1 MEYEY
6 IFYTKYTH
14 GHHST
19 REASAHILRTM
30 RRTLPLASSV
40 LLASIMLVACTQS
53 TEARLLRGNA
63 KPSSSA
69 ASSAQ
74 TRRAERLAEAA
85 KRPKV
90 EQPKGPG
97 VALAEYDIPVLVYHH
112 VRTQEGWAK
121 STWSWKMTVTPQ
133 TFEKQMQWLVDKNYT
148 TITLDEAVA
157 AIRGET
163 WLPEKPV
170 VITFDDNNLSQYDVA
185 LPIME
190 KHGQKA
196 VFYLIAKYL
205 DSANMVNRER
215 ALELQNKGHEIASH
229 TMTHRALPGLND
241 ADLTWELE
249 ESKRVLEELTGRP
262 VNHIAYPGTA
272 HNQRVRDAA
281 KAAGYVT
288 ATIMDPTYVDET
300 DDWMKWPRIMMT
312 DDTNLEKTL
321 P

>member
-1 MEYEY
+1 M
-6 IFYTKYTH
+6 I
-14 GHHST
+14 
-19 REASAHILRTM
+19 RPIAI
-30 RRTLPLASSV
+30 ASS
-40 LLASIMLVACTQS
+40 LLLSAAILVACAPEG
-53 TEARLLRGNA
+53 EARLMRDKA
-63 KPSSSA
+63 ASSSSA
-69 ASSAQ
+69 SSAKN
-74 TRRAERLAEAA
+74 RRAERLAEAA
-85 KRPKV
+85 SKPKV

-97 VALAEYDIPVLVYHH
+97 VALTDYNVPILVYHH
-112 VRTQEGWAK
+112 VRKQEGWAK
-121 STWSWKMTVTPQ
+121 STWSWKMTVTPE
-133 TFEKQMQWLVDKNYT
+133 TFEKQMQWLADKNYT
-148 TITLDEAVA
+148 TMTLSELTA

-163 WLPEKPV
+163 YLPEKPV

-215 ALELQNKGHEIASH
+215 ALALQDKGHEIASH

-241 ADLTWELE
+241 ADLKWELE

-262 VNHIAYPGTA
+262 VLHLAYPGTA
-272 HNQRVRDAA
+272 HNQRVRDAT
-281 KAAGYVT
+281 KAAGYET
-288 ATIMDPTYVDET
+288 ATIMDPVTLNQT
-300 DDWMKWPRIMMT
+300 HDWMKWPRIMMT